1 MKYPIC
7 TTDCKNFNS
16 LDNRRDSA
24 VYTEHWNVRLLVKC
38 TGHDVAKH
46 DSAGHPGTN
55 LQNPDLHMDMI
66 HLQIDPQPRIRADT
80 SQERSLCVLRAWH
93 RAQRRGGRKHE
104 SDVPLA
110 LPGGELPV
118 TSGPLLLVP
127 PSGTPPP
134 LLLPASSYSAF
145 KSQLQRHFLRS
156 HFQSTHDRL

>member
-66 HLQIDPQPRIRADT
+66 HLQIKDNSNQN
-80 SQERSLCVLRAWH
+80 SQKGLYALRLTVKSGC
-93 RAQRRGGRKHE
+93 QINY
-104 SDVPLA
+104 DV
-110 LPGGELPV
+110 
-118 TSGPLLLVP
+118 
-127 PSGTPPP
+127 
-134 LLLPASSYSAF
+134 
-145 KSQLQRHFLRS
+145 
-156 HFQSTHDRL
+156 